1 MAQERTIRTVLELN
15 VSKFQANATRAGA
28 AAKGLARELDAA
40 SRASQNLDKNAS
52 KGSKAAQAARDLEQ
66 SYSRVGTTMLGAGT
80 AMAAGLGVAVKAA
93 MDWESAWAG
102 VKKTVDGTPQEMA
115 QLEGELRGLA
125 KTLPATHAEIAGV
138 AEAAGQL
145 GVARGDVAE
154 FTKTMIDLGESTN
167 LTAEEAAT
175 NLARFSNIM
184 GTNIDQVDNLGS
196 TLVGLGNNFA
206 TTESEILAMGM
217 RLAGVGNQMGM
228 TEGDVLGLAA
238 AMSSVGTEAEAGGTA
253 MSMVLKK
260 MDAAVREG
268 GDSLMGFAEVAGVS
282 AEKFA
287 STWRESPA
295 KALEMFVGGLNRVQ
309 QSGGSVAQTLTELG
323 IKGIREQ
330 DVMLKLAGAHD
341 ELAKALAMGNE
352 EFVKNTALLAEANQ
366 RYETAESR
374 MRIAF
379 NRIVDA
385 GISLGASLLPV
396 FAQVAE
402 GAASLADAFNSL
414 PGPVKSIVGTL
425 GAVGSVALLAGGGL
439 MKLVP
444 AVRDSVEAFK
454 TFSTSAPKATKAFK
468 AFAGVLGAAGIVHT
482 LTSIGG
488 SMQDFSLTA
497 EEMAVN
503 TMKLADSTNVF
514 NDVFA
519 GMDMGIKS
527 TKDFTAALEN
537 MANPGILDRM
547 SNLSADL
554 GGLVGLDVPGWDDGA
569 QRMRE
574 FGRSL
579 SELASTDFSAA
590 QASFRSLWEASDKS
604 EETWSNLLKLM
615 PDFRGKLVAIAE
627 ANHLNTNESELLRI
641 ALGQQAVQVDATGKA
656 FAAAEPEMSAA
667 EQATQAL
674 TEANEEL
681 MKTLSDIGNAFLGV
695 RGAAREYEDQMKA
708 AAEAAKENG
717 KHWEDGTKAARENAE
732 ALDSLASSSLEYLDA
747 LEKNGELTSSHMQK
761 ARTDIINAAEAFGAT
776 KEQAAQYADQL
787 GLTPEM
793 IQTKVDLEVQQAQQG
808 IDNYVAKFGEVPPSV
823 LTQAEVDKRAAVDS
837 LDVWNTQLNA
847 VDGKTAT
854 SVIDADSSG
863 AEEAAAKAAET
874 INMLPE
880 YRSVLLDAD
889 PSQLD
894 TKVKGSEL
902 QLAYLASITPTP
914 KLDMEPAQFNRA
926 VKAAEARIKE
936 IDRMKPTPQLK
947 AEKSAL
953 ERVVKSAK
961 GDLNSV
967 KDKNV
972 KVTAKTQGKGD
983 VDALRNS
990 VGGLHSKD
998 ISVRVRTFG
1007 MNALAAAKRAAGLA
1021 HGGWVS
1027 PGLSS
1032 GGWVPGGYP
1041 GPGVDNV
1048 LWPFAPGAARG
1059 RYLAQPLAGDE
1070 YVVNGAQ
1077 ARKFGPVLEFIN
1089 NGASMREFANAVSAR
1104 GNVTVENKFYGL
1116 NREAANIAAEQ
1127 TLGRVLSSVRGLV

>member
-40 SRASQNLDKNAS
+40 SRASQNLDKNAAN
-52 KGSKAAQAARDLEQ
+52 GSKAAKTARDLEQ

-145 GVARGDVAE
+145 GIAREDVAS

-175 NLARFSNIM
+175 SLARFSNIM
-184 GTNIDQVDNLGS
+184 GTNVDLVDNLGS

-217 RLAGVGNQMGM
+217 RLAGTGRQMNM

-238 AMSSVGTEAEAGGTA
+238 AMSSVGIEAEAGGTA
-253 MSMVLKK
+253 MSMVMKK

-268 GDSLMGFAEVAGVS
+268 GDGLAGFAEVAGVS

-287 STWRESPA
+287 TAWRESPS

-309 QSGGSVAQTLTELG
+309 ASGGSVAETLTELG

-330 DVMLKLAGAHD
+330 DTMLRLAGAHE
-341 ELAKALAMGNE
+341 ELARALAAGNE

-454 TFSTSAPKATKAFK
+454 TFATSAPKATKAFK
-468 AFAGVLGAAGIVHT
+468 AFSGVLGAVGIIGA
-482 LTSIGG
+482 LSSIGS
-488 SMQDFSLTA
+488 SMKDFSLTA
-497 EEMAVN
+497 DEMAIN
-503 TMKLADSTNVF
+503 TMKLADSANVYDTIF
-514 NDVFA
+514 Q
-519 GMDMGIKS
+519 GMNHNIKS
-527 TKDFTAALEN
+527 ADDFAFALEQ
-537 MANPGILDRM
+537 MANPNLLTGISDLEAGLRQLIGFDVVKF
-547 SNLSADL
+547 SQGAD
-554 GGLVGLDVPGWDDGA
+554 
-569 QRMRE
+569 RMRE

-579 SELASTDFSAA
+579 GELASTDLSAA
-590 QASFRSLWEASDKS
+590 QASFRKFWESTDQTEK
-604 EETWSNLLKLM
+604 TWSNLLKVM

-627 ANHLNTNESELLRI
+627 ANGLNATEAELLRI
-641 ALGQQAVQVDATGKA
+641 ALGKQAVQVDATGKA

-681 MKTLSDIGNAFLGV
+681 MESLSNIGNAFLGV

-717 KHWEDGTKAARENAE
+717 KHWEDGTKAARDNAE
-732 ALDSLASSSLEYLDA
+732 ALDSLASSSLSYLEA
-747 LEKNGELTSSHMQK
+747 LEKNNQLTSTSMQK
-761 ARTDIINAAEAFGAT
+761 ARDDIMHAAEAFGAT
-776 KEQAAQYADQL
+776 KDQAAAYADQL
-787 GLTPEM
+787 GLTPET

-808 IDNYVAKFGEVPPSV
+808 IDNYVEKFGEVPPSV
-823 LTQAEVDKRAAVDS
+823 LTQAELEKRAAIDS
-837 LDVWNTQLNA
+837 LDVWTGEVAKADGETIRTDVVLNSNQA
-847 VDGKTAT
+847 LAT
-854 SVIDADSSG
+854 
-863 AEEAAAKAAET
+863 AEEVQAEL
-874 INMLPE
+874 NKFPE
-880 YRSVLLDAD
+880 LVNVVVNAD
-889 PSQLD
+889 TSGLQ
-894 TKVKGSEL
+894 TKVKAADL
-902 QLAYLASITPTP
+902 QLAYIGAQSPEP
-914 KLDMEPAQFNRA
+914 KLGLNDKQLKVAGA
-926 VKAAEARIKE
+926 AAEARLKE
-936 IDRMKPTPQLK
+936 LDGMKPTPALR
-947 AEKSAL
+947 AEKRGL
-953 ERVVKSAK
+953 ERVVKAAK

-972 KVTAKTQGKGD
+972 KVTAKTSGKGD

-990 VGGLHSKD
+990 VAGLHSKD
-998 ISVRVRTFG
+998 IAVRVSTFG
-1007 MNALAAAKRAAGLA
+1007 MHALGALKRAAGLA
-1021 HGGWVS
+1021 QGGWVA
-1027 PGLSS
+1027 PGKSS
-1032 GGWVPGGYP
+1032 GGWVPGAYP

-1089 NGASMREFANAVSAR
+1089 DGASMREFANAVSAR
-1104 GNVTVENKFYGL
+1104 GNVTVKNTFHGL
-1116 NREAANIAAEQ
+1116 NREAAEIAAEQ

>member
-15 VSKFQANATRAGA
+15 VSKFQANAARAGA
-28 AAKGLARELDAA
+28 AAKGLASELDAA
-40 SRASQNLDKNAS
+40 SRASQNLDKNAA
-52 KGSKAAQAARDLEQ
+52 GYGKAAAAARDLEQ

-102 VKKTVDGTPQEMA
+102 VKKTVDGTPQQMA
-115 QLEGELRGLA
+115 ELEGELRGLA
-125 KTLPATHAEIAGV
+125 KTLPATHTEIAGV

-145 GVARGDVAE
+145 GVSRENVAS

-175 NLARFSNIM
+175 SLARFSNIM
-184 GTNIDQVDNLGS
+184 GTSVNNVDNLGS

-217 RLAGVGNQMGM
+217 RLAGTGRQMNM

-238 AMSSVGTEAEAGGTA
+238 AMSSVGIEAEAGGTA
-253 MSMVLKK
+253 MSTVLKK

-268 GDSLMGFAEVAGVS
+268 GDGLAGFAEVAGVS

-287 STWRESPA
+287 TAWRESPS
-295 KALEMFVGGLNRVQ
+295 KALEMFVGGLNQVQ
-309 QSGGSVAQTLTELG
+309 AAGGSVASTLKELG

-330 DVMLKLAGAHD
+330 DTMLRLAGAHD
-341 ELAKALAMGNE
+341 ELAKALAAGNE
-352 EFVKNTALLAEANQ
+352 EFLKNTALLTEANQ

-425 GAVGSVALLAGGGL
+425 GTVGSVALLAGGGL

-454 TFSTSAPKATKAFK
+454 TFAGSTPKATKAFK
-468 AFAGVLGAAGIVHT
+468 AFTGVLGAAGIIGT
-482 LTSIGG
+482 LSSIGS
-488 SMQDFSLTA
+488 SMKDFSLTA
-497 EEMAVN
+497 DEMAIN
-503 TMKLADSTNVF
+503 TLKLADSANAYDTIFQGMNHGIE
-514 NDVFA
+514 NAEHFA
-519 GMDMGIKS
+519 
-527 TKDFTAALEN
+527 FALDQ
-537 MANPGILDRM
+537 MANPNILTNISDLEAGLRQLIGFDLVKF
-547 SNLSADL
+547 SQGAD
-554 GGLVGLDVPGWDDGA
+554 
-569 QRMRE
+569 RMRE

-579 SELASTDFSAA
+579 GELVSTDFSAA
-590 QASFRSLWEASDKS
+590 QASFKNLWKS
-604 EETWSNLLKLM
+604 TDQSEKTWSNLLKVM
-615 PDFRGKLVAIAE
+615 PDFRGQLVALAE
-627 ANHLNTNESELLRI
+627 ANHITASESELL
-641 ALGQQAVQVDATGKA
+641 AMVLGEIPVKVDATGKA
-656 FAAAEPEMSAA
+656 FAKAEPEMSAA

-681 MKTLSDIGNAFLGV
+681 MESLSDIGNAFLGV

-717 KHWEDGTKAARENAE
+717 KHWEDGTKGARDNAE
-732 ALDSLASSSLEYLDA
+732 ALDSLASSSLSYLEA
-747 LEKNGELTSSHMQK
+747 LEKNNQLTSASMQK
-761 ARTDIINAAEAFGAT
+761 ARDDIMHAAEAFGAT
-776 KEQAAQYADQL
+776 KDEAAAYADQL
-787 GLTPEM
+787 GLTPET

-808 IDNYVAKFGEVPPSV
+808 IDNYVEKFGEVPPSV
-823 LTQAEVDKRAAVDS
+823 LTQAELEKRAAIDS
-837 LDVWNTQLNA
+837 LNVWDTQLTEM
-847 VDGKTAT
+847 DGKTAT
-854 SVIDADSSG
+854 SIIDADPSG

-894 TKVKGSEL
+894 TKVDGAEL

-914 KLDMEPAQFNRA
+914 KLDMNPGEFNRA
-926 VKAAEARIKE
+926 AKAAESRIKE
-936 IDRMKPTPQLK
+936 IDGMKPTPKLK

-953 ERVVKSAK
+953 ERVVKAAK
-961 GDLNSV
+961 GDLKSV

-972 KVTAKTQGKGD
+972 KVTAKTHGKGD

-990 VGGLHSKD
+990 VAGLHSKD
-998 ISVRVRTFG
+998 ISVRIATFG
-1007 MNALAAAKRAAGLA
+1007 MNALAAAKRAVGLA
-1021 HGGWVS
+1021 HGGWVA
-1027 PGLSS
+1027 PGRSS

-1089 NGASMREFANAVSAR
+1089 DGASMREFANAVSAR
-1104 GNVTVENKFYGL
+1104 GNVTVNNTFHGL
-1116 NREAANIAAEQ
+1116 NREAADIAAEQ

>member
-40 SRASQNLDKNAS
+40 SRASQNLDKNAA

-145 GVARGDVAE
+145 GVSREHITE

-175 NLARFSNIM
+175 SLARFSNIM
-184 GTNIDQVDNLGS
+184 GTNVDMVDNLGS

-217 RLAGVGNQMGM
+217 RLAGTGRQMNM

-238 AMSSVGTEAEAGGTA
+238 AMSSVGIEAEAGGTA
-253 MSMVLKK
+253 MSMVMKK

-268 GDSLMGFAEVAGVS
+268 GDGLAGFAEVAGVS

-287 STWRESPA
+287 TAWRESPS

-309 QSGGSVAQTLTELG
+309 ESGGSVAQTLTELG

-330 DVMLKLAGAHD
+330 DTMLRLAGAHE
-341 ELAKALAMGNE
+341 ELARALAAGNE

-402 GAASLADAFNSL
+402 GAASLADAFGSL
-414 PGPVKSIVGTL
+414 PPFVQSLVGSL
-425 GAVGSVALLAGGGL
+425 GMVGSVALIAGGGL
-439 MKLVP
+439 LKLVP
-444 AVRDSVEAFK
+444 AVRDSVEAFR
-454 TFSTSAPKATKAFK
+454 TFSTSMPKAGKAFK

-497 EEMAVN
+497 EEMAIN
-503 TMKLADSTNVF
+503 TLKVADSAKAWDRIF
-514 NDVFA
+514 D

-554 GGLVGLDVPGWDDGA
+554 GGVIGFDVPGWDDGA

-579 SELASTDFSAA
+579 AELASTDFSAA
-590 QASFRSLWEASDKS
+590 QASFRNLWEATDQS
-604 EETWSNLLKLM
+604 EQTWSNLLKLM

-627 ANHLNTNESELLRI
+627 ANGLNATEAELLRI
-641 ALGQQAVQVDATGKA
+641 ALGEQAVQVDATGKA
-656 FAAAEPEMSAA
+656 FAKVEPEMSAA
-667 EQATQAL
+667 QQATQAL

-717 KHWEDGTKAARENAE
+717 KHWEDGTQAARDNAE
-732 ALDSLASSSLEYLDA
+732 ALDSLASSSLQYLDA

-787 GLTPEM
+787 GLTPER

-837 LDVWNTQLNA
+837 LDAWSGQVAEADGRKIQTDVALNSGEA
-847 VDGKTAT
+847 LASAEQVQAELNKFPDLVSVVVNADT
-854 SVIDADSSG
+854 SG
-863 AEEAAAKAAET
+863 
-874 INMLPE
+874 L
-880 YRSVLLDAD
+880 
-889 PSQLD
+889 Q
-894 TKVKGSEL
+894 TKVKAADL
-902 QLAYLASITPTP
+902 QLAYIGAQSPEP
-914 KLDMEPAQFNRA
+914 KLGLNDKQLKAA
-926 VKAAEARIKE
+926 GAAAEARLKE
-936 IDRMKPTPQLK
+936 LDGMEPTPQLK

-953 ERVVKSAK
+953 ERVVKAAK

-972 KVTAKTQGKGD
+972 KVTAKTSGKGD

-990 VGGLHSKD
+990 VAGLHSKD
-998 ISVRVRTFG
+998 IAVRVSTFG
-1007 MNALAAAKRAAGLA
+1007 MNALGALKRAAGLA

-1104 GNVTVENKFYGL
+1104 GNVTVKNTFHGL
-1116 NREAANIAAEQ
+1116 NREAAEIAAEQ

>member
-15 VSKFQANATRAGA
+15 VSKFQANAARAGA
-28 AAKGLARELDAA
+28 AAKGLASELDAA
-40 SRASQNLDKNAS
+40 SRASQNLDKNAA
-52 KGSKAAQAARDLEQ
+52 GYGKAAAAARNLEQ

-102 VKKTVDGTPQEMA
+102 VKKTVDGTPQQMA
-115 QLEGELRGLA
+115 ELEGELRGLA
-125 KTLPATHAEIAGV
+125 KTLPATHTEIAGV

-145 GVARGDVAE
+145 GVSRENVAS

-175 NLARFSNIM
+175 SLARFSNIM
-184 GTNIDQVDNLGS
+184 GTSVNNVDNLGS

-217 RLAGVGNQMGM
+217 RLAGTGRQMNM

-238 AMSSVGTEAEAGGTA
+238 AMSSVGIEAEAGGTA
-253 MSMVLKK
+253 MSTVLKK

-268 GDSLMGFAEVAGVS
+268 GDGLAGFAEVAGVS

-287 STWRESPA
+287 AAWRESPS
-295 KALEMFVGGLNRVQ
+295 KALEMFVGGLNQVQ
-309 QSGGSVAQTLTELG
+309 AAGGSVASTLKELG

-330 DVMLKLAGAHD
+330 DTMLRLAGAHD
-341 ELAKALAMGNE
+341 ELAKALAAGNE
-352 EFVKNTALLAEANQ
+352 EFLKNTALLTEANQ

-385 GISLGASLLPV
+385 GISLGSSLLPV

-425 GAVGSVALLAGGGL
+425 GTVGSVALLAGGGL

-468 AFAGVLGAAGIVHT
+468 AFAGVLGAVGIVHT
-482 LTSIGG
+482 LSSIGS
-488 SMQDFSLTA
+488 SMKDFSLTA
-497 EEMAVN
+497 DEMAIN
-503 TMKLADSTNVF
+503 TLKLADSANVYDTLF
-514 NDVFA
+514 Q
-519 GMDMGIKS
+519 GMNHGIK
-527 TKDFTAALEN
+527 DAEHFAFALEN
-537 MANPGILDRM
+537 MANP
-547 SNLSADL
+547 NLLTGLSDL
-554 GGLVGLDVPGWDDGA
+554 EGGLERLIGVDTVKFSEGA
-569 QRMRE
+569 DRMRE
-574 FGRSL
+574 VGRSL
-579 SELASTDFSAA
+579 AELASTDFSAA
-590 QASFRSLWEASDKS
+590 QASFRGIWEAGDKT
-604 EETWSNLLKLM
+604 EATWSNLLKVM

-627 ANHLNTNESELLRI
+627 ANKITASESNLLGI
-641 ALGQQAVQVDATGKA
+641 ALGEIPVKVDATGKA

-667 EQATQAL
+667 QQATQAL
-674 TEANEEL
+674 TEANDEL
-681 MKTLSDIGNAFLGV
+681 MESLSDIGNAFLGV

-717 KHWEDGTKAARENAE
+717 KHWEDGTKGARDNAE
-732 ALDSLASSSLEYLDA
+732 ALDSLASSSLSYLEA
-747 LEKNGELTSSHMQK
+747 LEKNNQLTSASMQK
-761 ARTDIINAAEAFGAT
+761 ARDDIMHAAEAFGAT
-776 KEQAAQYADQL
+776 KDQAAAYADQL
-787 GLTPEM
+787 GLTPET

-823 LTQAEVDKRAAVDS
+823 LTQAELEKRAAIDS
-837 LDVWNTQLNA
+837 LDVWTGEVAKANGETIQTDVVLNSNQA
-847 VDGKTAT
+847 LAT
-854 SVIDADSSG
+854 
-863 AEEAAAKAAET
+863 AEEVQAEL
-874 INMLPE
+874 NKFPE
-880 YRSVLLDAD
+880 LVNVVVNAD
-889 PSQLD
+889 TSGLQ
-894 TKVKGSEL
+894 TKVKAADL
-902 QLAYLASITPTP
+902 QLAYIGAQSPEP
-914 KLDMEPAQFNRA
+914 KLGLNDKQLKAA
-926 VKAAEARIKE
+926 GAAAEARLKE
-936 IDRMKPTPQLK
+936 LDGMKPTPALR
-947 AEKSAL
+947 AEKRGL
-953 ERVVKSAK
+953 ERVVKAAK
-961 GDLNSV
+961 GDLKSV

-990 VGGLHSKD
+990 VAGLHSKD
-998 ISVRVRTFG
+998 ISVRITTFG

-1021 HGGWVS
+1021 HGGWVA
-1027 PGLSS
+1027 PGRSS

-1104 GNVTVENKFYGL
+1104 GNVTVKNTFHGL
-1116 NREAANIAAEQ
+1116 NRESAEIAAEQ

>member
-15 VSKFQANATRAGA
+15 VSKFQANAARAGA

-40 SRASQNLDKNAS
+40 SRASQNLDKNAAN
-52 KGSKAAQAARDLEQ
+52 GSKAAKTARDLEQ

-80 AMAAGLGVAVKAA
+80 AMAAGLGIAVKAA

-102 VKKTVDGTPQEMA
+102 VKKTVDGTPQQMA
-115 QLEGELRGLA
+115 ELEGELRGLA
-125 KTLPATHAEIAGV
+125 KTLPATHTEIAGV

-145 GVARGDVAE
+145 GVSRENVAS

-184 GTNIDQVDNLGS
+184 GTSVNNVDNLGS

-217 RLAGVGNQMGM
+217 RLAGTGRQMNM

-238 AMSSVGTEAEAGGTA
+238 AMSSVGIEAEAGGTA
-253 MSMVLKK
+253 MSTVLKK
-260 MDAAVREG
+260 MDAAVRAG
-268 GDSLMGFAEVAGVS
+268 GSELASFAEVAGVS

-287 STWRESPA
+287 TAWRESPS
-295 KALEMFVGGLNRVQ
+295 KALEMFVGGLNQVQ
-309 QSGGSVAQTLTELG
+309 AAGGSVASTLTDLG

-330 DVMLKLAGAHD
+330 DTMLRLAGAHD
-341 ELAKALAMGNE
+341 ELARALAAGNE
-352 EFVKNTALLAEANQ
+352 EFLKNTALLTEANK

-425 GAVGSVALLAGGGL
+425 GTVGSVALLAGGGL

-497 EEMAVN
+497 EEMAIN
-503 TMKLADSTNVF
+503 TMKLADSANVY
-514 NDVFA
+514 DDIFA

-554 GGLVGLDVPGWDDGA
+554 AGLVGLDVPGWDDGA

-574 FGRSL
+574 LGRSL
-579 SELASTDFSAA
+579 GELAATDFSAA
-590 QASFRSLWEASDKS
+590 QASLKSMWEATG
-604 EETWSNLLKLM
+604 ENEQAWSNMLKLM
-615 PDFRGKLVAIAE
+615 PDLRGQLVAIAE
-627 ANHLNTNESELLRI
+627 ANGITASESELL
-641 ALGQQAVQVDATGKA
+641 AMVLGEIPVKVDATGQA

-667 EQATQAL
+667 EQATQAMADASKELIESL
-674 TEANEEL
+674 TG
-681 MKTLSDIGNAFLGV
+681 MGNAFLGV

-717 KHWEDGTKAARENAE
+717 KHWEDGTQAARDNAE
-732 ALDSLASSSLEYLDA
+732 ALDSLASSSLNYLEA
-747 LEKNGELTSSHMQK
+747 LEENNQLTSASMQK
-761 ARTDIINAAEAFGAT
+761 ARDDIMHAAEAFGAT
-776 KEQAAQYADQL
+776 KDQAAAYADQL
-787 GLTPEM
+787 GLTPET

-808 IDNYVAKFGEVPPSV
+808 IDNYVEKFGEVPPSV
-823 LTQAEVDKRAAVDS
+823 LTQAELEKRAAIDS
-837 LDVWNTQLNA
+837 LNVWDTQLTQM
-847 VDGKTAT
+847 DGKTAT
-854 SVIDADSSG
+854 SIIDADPSG
-863 AEEAAAKAAET
+863 AEEAAAQAAET
-874 INMLPE
+874 LNMLPE

-902 QLAYLASITPTP
+902 QLAYLAAINPRP
-914 KLDMEPAQFNRA
+914 KLDMEPGQFNRA
-926 VKAAEARIKE
+926 AKAAEARIKE
-936 IDRMKPTPQLK
+936 IDKMKPTPQLK
-947 AEKSAL
+947 AEKAHL
-953 ERVVKSAK
+953 ERVVKAAK

-990 VGGLHSKD
+990 VAGLHSKD
-998 ISVRVRTFG
+998 ISVRIHTLG

-1021 HGGWVS
+1021 HGGWVA
-1027 PGLSS
+1027 PGRSS

-1089 NGASMREFANAVSAR
+1089 NGASMREFANAVAAR
-1104 GNVTVENKFYGL
+1104 GNVTVKNTFHGL
-1116 NREAANIAAEQ
+1116 NRESAEIAAEQ

>member
-40 SRASQNLDKNAS
+40 SRASQNLDKNAAN
-52 KGSKAAQAARDLEQ
+52 GSKAAKTARDLEQ

-93 MDWESAWAG
+93 MDWETAWAG
-102 VKKTVDGTPQEMA
+102 VKKTVDGTPQQMA
-115 QLEGELRGLA
+115 ALEGELRGLA
-125 KTLPATHAEIAGV
+125 KTLPATHTEIAGV

-145 GVARGDVAE
+145 GVAREDVAS

-175 NLARFSNIM
+175 NLAQFSNIM
-184 GTNIDQVDNLGS
+184 GTNVDLVDNLGS

-206 TTESEILAMGM
+206 TTESDILAMGM
-217 RLAGVGNQMGM
+217 RLAGVGNQMNM

-260 MDAAVREG
+260 MDAAVRAG
-268 GDSLMGFAEVAGVS
+268 GSELASFAEVAGVS

-287 STWRESPA
+287 TAWRESPA
-295 KALEMFVGGLNRVQ
+295 KALEMFVGGLNQVQ
-309 QSGGSVAQTLTELG
+309 AAGGSVAATLTDLG

-330 DVMLKLAGAHD
+330 DAMLKLAGAHD
-341 ELAKALAMGNE
+341 ELARALALGNE
-352 EFVKNTALLAEANQ
+352 EFVKNTALLTEANQ

-402 GAASLADAFNSL
+402 GAASLADAFNTL

-425 GAVGSVALLAGGGL
+425 GTVGSVALLAGGGL

-468 AFAGVLGAAGIVHT
+468 AFAGVLGTAGIVHT

-497 EEMAVN
+497 EEMAIN
-503 TMKLADSTNVF
+503 TMKLADSANVY
-514 NDVFA
+514 DEIFA

-554 GGLVGLDVPGWDDGA
+554 GGLVGFDVPGWDDGA

-579 SELASTDFSAA
+579 AELAATDFSAA
-590 QASFRSLWEASDKS
+590 QASMRQLWEATG
-604 EETWSNLLKLM
+604 ENEQAWSNLLKLM
-615 PDFRGKLVAIAE
+615 PDVRGKLVAIAE
-627 ANHLNTNESELLRI
+627 ANHITATESNLLAMVLGELP
-641 ALGQQAVQVDATGKA
+641 VQVDATGKA

-681 MKTLSDIGNAFLGV
+681 MESLSNIGNAFLGV

-708 AAEAAKENG
+708 AAKAAKENG
-717 KHWEDGTKAARENAE
+717 KHWEDGTKGARDNAE
-732 ALDSLASSSLEYLDA
+732 ALDSLASSSLSYLEA
-747 LEKNGELTSSHMQK
+747 LEKNNQLTSASMQK
-761 ARTDIINAAEAFGAT
+761 ARDDIMHAAEAFGAT
-776 KEQAAQYADQL
+776 KEQAAAYADQL
-787 GLTPEM
+787 GLTPET

-808 IDNYVAKFGEVPPSV
+808 IDNYVEKFGEVPPSV
-823 LTQAEVDKRAAVDS
+823 LTQAELEKRAAIDS
-837 LDVWNTQLNA
+837 LNVWDTQLTEM
-847 VDGKTAT
+847 DGKTAT
-854 SVIDADSSG
+854 SIIDADPSG

-874 INMLPE
+874 LNMLPE

-902 QLAYLASITPTP
+902 QLAYLAAINPRP
-914 KLDMEPAQFNRA
+914 KLDMEPGQFNRA
-926 VKAAEARIKE
+926 AKAAEARIKE

-947 AEKSAL
+947 AEKAHL
-953 ERVVKSAK
+953 ERVVKAAK
-961 GDLNSV
+961 GDLKSV

-990 VGGLHSKD
+990 VAGLHSKD
-998 ISVRVRTFG
+998 ISVRITTFG

-1021 HGGWVS
+1021 HGGWVA
-1027 PGLSS
+1027 PGRSS

-1089 NGASMREFANAVSAR
+1089 DGASMREFMNAVGGR
-1104 GNVTVENKFYGL
+1104 GNVTVKNTFHGL
-1116 NREAANIAAEQ
+1116 NREAAEIAAEQ
-1127 TLGRVLSSVRGLV
+1127 TAGRILRSVRGLV

>member
-175 NLARFSNIM
+175 SLARFSNIM
-184 GTNIDQVDNLGS
+184 GTNVDLVDNLGS

-217 RLAGVGNQMGM
+217 RLAGTGRQMNM

-238 AMSSVGTEAEAGGTA
+238 AMSSVGIEAEAGGTA
-253 MSMVLKK
+253 MSMVMKK

-268 GDSLMGFAEVAGVS
+268 GDGLAGFAEVAGVS

-287 STWRESPA
+287 TAWRESPS

-309 QSGGSVAQTLTELG
+309 ESGGSVASTLTELG

-330 DVMLKLAGAHD
+330 DTMLRLAGAHE
-341 ELAKALAMGNE
+341 ELARALAAGNE
-352 EFVKNTALLAEANQ
+352 EFVKNTALLTEANQ

-425 GAVGSVALLAGGGL
+425 GTVGSVALIAGGGL

-454 TFSTSAPKATKAFK
+454 TFATSTPKATKAFK
-468 AFAGVLGAAGIVHT
+468 AFTGVLGAVGIIGT
-482 LTSIGG
+482 LSSIG
-488 SMQDFSLTA
+488 SSLKDFSLTA
-497 EEMAVN
+497 DEMAIS
-503 TMKLADSTNVF
+503 TMKLADSANVYDTIF
-514 NDVFA
+514 QGMNHGVKDVEGF
-519 GMDMGIKS
+519 S
-527 TKDFTAALEN
+527 SALEM
-537 MANPGILDRM
+537 MANP
-547 SNLSADL
+547 NLLTGLSDL
-554 GGLVGLDVPGWDDGA
+554 QGNLEKLIGFDSVTLGDGA
-569 QRMRE
+569 ERIRE
-574 FGRSL
+574 FGRSF
-579 SELASTDFSAA
+579 SELASTDLSAA
-590 QASFRSLWEASDKS
+590 QASFKSLWESTDQS
-604 EETWSNLLKLM
+604 EQTWSNLLKLM

-627 ANHLNTNESELLRI
+627 ANGLNATESELLRV
-641 ALGQQAVQVDATGKA
+641 ALGKQAVQVDATGKA

-674 TEANEEL
+674 TEANDEL
-681 MKTLSDIGNAFLGV
+681 MESLSDIGNAFLGV

-717 KHWEDGTKAARENAE
+717 KHWEDGTKGARDNAE
-732 ALDSLASSSLEYLDA
+732 ALDSLASSSLNYLEA
-747 LEKNGELTSSHMQK
+747 LEKNNQLTSASMQK
-761 ARTDIINAAEAFGAT
+761 ARDDIMHAAEAFGAT
-776 KEQAAQYADQL
+776 KEQAAAYADQL
-787 GLTPEM
+787 GLTPEI

-837 LDVWNTQLNA
+837 LDVWNTQLDS

-854 SVIDADSSG
+854 SIIDADSSG

-902 QLAYLASITPTP
+902 QLAYLAAINPRP
-914 KLDMEPAQFNRA
+914 KLDMEPGQFNRA
-926 VKAAEARIKE
+926 AKAAEARIKE
-936 IDRMKPTPQLK
+936 IDGMKPTPQLK
-947 AEKSAL
+947 AEKAGL
-953 ERVVKSAK
+953 ERVVKAAK

-990 VGGLHSKD
+990 VAGLHSKD
-998 ISVRVRTFG
+998 ISVRIHTFG

-1021 HGGWVS
+1021 HGGWVA
-1027 PGLSS
+1027 PGRSS

-1077 ARKFGPVLEFIN
+1077 ARKFGPVLEYIN

-1116 NREAANIAAEQ
+1116 NREAADIAAEQ

>member
-40 SRASQNLDKNAS
+40 SRASQNLDKNAAN
-52 KGSKAAQAARDLEQ
+52 GSKAAKTARDLEQ

-102 VKKTVDGTPQEMA
+102 VKKTVDGTPQQMA
-115 QLEGELRGLA
+115 ELEGELRGLA
-125 KTLPATHAEIAGV
+125 KTLPATHTEIAGV

-145 GVARGDVAE
+145 GVSRENVAS

-175 NLARFSNIM
+175 SLARFSNIM
-184 GTNIDQVDNLGS
+184 GTSVNNVDNLGS

-217 RLAGVGNQMGM
+217 RLAGTGRQMNM

-238 AMSSVGTEAEAGGTA
+238 AMSSVGIEAEAGGTA
-253 MSMVLKK
+253 MSTVLKK

-268 GDSLMGFAEVAGVS
+268 GDGLAGFAEVAGVS

-287 STWRESPA
+287 TAWRESPA
-295 KALEMFVGGLNRVQ
+295 KALEMFVGGLNQVQ
-309 QSGGSVAQTLTELG
+309 AAGGSVASTLKELG

-330 DVMLKLAGAHD
+330 DTMLRLAGAHD
-341 ELAKALAMGNE
+341 ELAKALAAGNE
-352 EFVKNTALLAEANQ
+352 EFLKNTALLTEANQ

-385 GISLGASLLPV
+385 GISLGSSLLPV

-425 GAVGSVALLAGGGL
+425 GTVGSVALLAGGGL

-468 AFAGVLGAAGIVHT
+468 AFAGVLGAVGIVHT
-482 LTSIGG
+482 LSSIGS
-488 SMQDFSLTA
+488 SMKDFSLTA
-497 EEMAVN
+497 DEMAIN
-503 TMKLADSTNVF
+503 TLKLADSANVYDTLF
-514 NDVFA
+514 Q
-519 GMDMGIKS
+519 GMNHGIK
-527 TKDFTAALEN
+527 DAEHFAFALEN
-537 MANPGILDRM
+537 MANP
-547 SNLSADL
+547 NLLTGLSDL
-554 GGLVGLDVPGWDDGA
+554 EGGLERLIGVDTVKFSEGA
-569 QRMRE
+569 DRMRE
-574 FGRSL
+574 VGRSL
-579 SELASTDFSAA
+579 AELASTDFSAA
-590 QASFRSLWEASDKS
+590 QASFRGIWEAGDKT
-604 EETWSNLLKLM
+604 EATWSNLLKVM

-627 ANHLNTNESELLRI
+627 ANKITASESNLLGI
-641 ALGQQAVQVDATGKA
+641 ALGEIPVQLDATGKA
-656 FAAAEPEMSAA
+656 FAAAEPEMNAA

-674 TEANEEL
+674 TEANDEL
-681 MKTLSDIGNAFLGV
+681 MESLSDIGNAFLGV

-717 KHWEDGTKAARENAE
+717 KHWEDGTKGARDNAE
-732 ALDSLASSSLEYLDA
+732 ALDSLASSSLSYLEA
-747 LEKNGELTSSHMQK
+747 LEKNNQLTSASMQK
-761 ARTDIINAAEAFGAT
+761 ARDDIMHAAEAFGAT
-776 KEQAAQYADQL
+776 KDQAAAYADQL
-787 GLTPEM
+787 GLTPET

-808 IDNYVAKFGEVPPSV
+808 IDNYVEKFGEVPPSV
-823 LTQAEVDKRAAVDS
+823 LTQAELEKRAAIDS
-837 LDVWNTQLNA
+837 LDVWTGEVAKADGETIQTDVVLNSNQA
-847 VDGKTAT
+847 LAT
-854 SVIDADSSG
+854 
-863 AEEAAAKAAET
+863 AEEVQAEL
-874 INMLPE
+874 NKFPE
-880 YRSVLLDAD
+880 LVNVVVNAD
-889 PSQLD
+889 TSGLQ
-894 TKVKGSEL
+894 TKVKAADL
-902 QLAYLASITPTP
+902 QLAYIGAQSPEP
-914 KLDMEPAQFNRA
+914 KLGLNDKQLKAA
-926 VKAAEARIKE
+926 GAAAEARLKE
-936 IDRMKPTPQLK
+936 LDGMKPTPALR
-947 AEKSAL
+947 AEKRGL
-953 ERVVKSAK
+953 ERVVKAAK

-972 KVTAKTQGKGD
+972 KVTAKTSGKGD

-990 VGGLHSKD
+990 VAGLHSKD
-998 ISVRVRTFG
+998 IAVRVSTFG
-1007 MNALAAAKRAAGLA
+1007 MHALGALKRAAGLA
-1021 HGGWVS
+1021 QGGWVA
-1027 PGLSS
+1027 PGKSS
-1032 GGWVPGGYP
+1032 GGWVPGAYP

-1089 NGASMREFANAVSAR
+1089 DGASMREFANAVAAR
-1104 GNVTVENKFYGL
+1104 GNVTVKNTFHGL
-1116 NREAANIAAEQ
+1116 NREAAEIAAEQ
-1127 TLGRVLSSVRGLV
+1127 TAGRILRSVRGLV

>member
-15 VSKFQANATRAGA
+15 VSKFQANAARAGA

-40 SRASQNLDKNAS
+40 SRASENLDRNAA

-66 SYSRVGTTMLGAGT
+66 SYSRVSTTMLGVGT

-115 QLEGELRGLA
+115 ALEGELRGLA

-145 GVARGDVAE
+145 GVAREDVAE

-175 NLARFSNIM
+175 SLARFSNIM
-184 GTNIDQVDNLGS
+184 GTNVDMVDNLGS

-217 RLAGVGNQMGM
+217 RLAGTGRQMNM

-238 AMSSVGTEAEAGGTA
+238 AMSSVGIEAEAGGTA
-253 MSMVLKK
+253 MSMVMKK

-268 GDSLMGFAEVAGVS
+268 GDGLAGFAEVAGVS

-287 STWRESPA
+287 TAWRESPS

-309 QSGGSVAQTLTELG
+309 ESGGSVASTLTELG

-330 DVMLKLAGAHD
+330 DTMLRLAGAHE
-341 ELAKALAMGNE
+341 ELARALAAGNE
-352 EFVKNTALLAEANQ
+352 EFVKNTALLTEANQ

-425 GAVGSVALLAGGGL
+425 GTVGSVALLAGGGL

-468 AFAGVLGAAGIVHT
+468 AFSGVLGAVGIIGT
-482 LTSIGG
+482 LSSIGS
-488 SMQDFSLTA
+488 SMKDFSLSA
-497 EEMAVN
+497 EEMAIN
-503 TMKLADSTNVF
+503 TMKLADSTNVY
-514 NDVFA
+514 DTMFA
-519 GMDMGIKS
+519 GMGHGIKNVE
-527 TKDFTAALEN
+527 DFTTVLQR
-537 MANPGILDRM
+537 MANPNILDGLGDIQIGIDRLFGDDTAK
-547 SNLSADL
+547 LSEGTD
-554 GGLVGLDVPGWDDGA
+554 
-569 QRMRE
+569 RMRE
-574 FGRSL
+574 VGRSL
-579 SELASTDFSAA
+579 AELASTDLSAA
-590 QASFRSLWEASDKS
+590 QASFRGMWEASDKS
-604 EETWSNLLKLM
+604 EQTWSNLLKLM

-627 ANHLNTNESELLRI
+627 ANGLNATEAELLRI
-641 ALGQQAVQVDATGKA
+641 ALGEQAVQVDATGKA
-656 FAAAEPEMSAA
+656 FAKVEPEMSAA
-667 EQATQAL
+667 QQATQAL

-717 KHWEDGTKAARENAE
+717 KHWEDGTKGARDNAE
-732 ALDSLASSSLEYLDA
+732 ALDSLASSSLSYLEA
-747 LEKNGELTSSHMQK
+747 LEKNNQLTSASMQK
-761 ARTDIINAAEAFGAT
+761 ARDDIMHAAEAFGAT
-776 KEQAAQYADQL
+776 KDQAAAYADQL
-787 GLTPEM
+787 GLTPET

-808 IDNYVAKFGEVPPSV
+808 IDNYVEKFGEVPPSV
-823 LTQAEVDKRAAVDS
+823 LTQAELEKRAAIDS
-837 LDVWNTQLNA
+837 LDVWTGEVAKADGETIQTDVVLNSNQA
-847 VDGKTAT
+847 LAT
-854 SVIDADSSG
+854 
-863 AEEAAAKAAET
+863 AEEVQAEL
-874 INMLPE
+874 NKFPE
-880 YRSVLLDAD
+880 LVNVVVNAD
-889 PSQLD
+889 TSGLQ
-894 TKVKGSEL
+894 TKVKAADL
-902 QLAYLASITPTP
+902 QLAYIGAQSPEP
-914 KLDMEPAQFNRA
+914 KLGLNDKQLKAA
-926 VKAAEARIKE
+926 GAAAEARLKE
-936 IDRMKPTPQLK
+936 LDGMKPTPALR
-947 AEKSAL
+947 AEKRGL
-953 ERVVKSAK
+953 ERVVKAAK
-961 GDLNSV
+961 GDLKSV

-990 VGGLHSKD
+990 VAGLHSKD
-998 ISVRVRTFG
+998 ISVRIRTFG

-1021 HGGWVS
+1021 HGGWVA
-1027 PGLSS
+1027 PGRSS

-1104 GNVTVENKFYGL
+1104 GNVTVKNTFHGL
-1116 NREAANIAAEQ
+1116 NRESAEIAAEQ

>member
-15 VSKFQANATRAGA
+15 VSKFQANAARAGA
-28 AAKGLARELDAA
+28 AAKGLASELDAA
-40 SRASQNLDKNAS
+40 SRASQNLDKNAA

-102 VKKTVDGTPQEMA
+102 VKKTVDGTPQQMA
-115 QLEGELRGLA
+115 ELEGELRGLA
-125 KTLPATHAEIAGV
+125 KTLPATHTEIAGV

-145 GVARGDVAE
+145 GVSRENVAS

-175 NLARFSNIM
+175 SLARFSNIM
-184 GTNIDQVDNLGS
+184 GTSVNNVDNLGS

-217 RLAGVGNQMGM
+217 RLAGTGRQMNM

-238 AMSSVGTEAEAGGTA
+238 AMSSVGIEAEAGGTA
-253 MSMVLKK
+253 MSTVLKK

-268 GDSLMGFAEVAGVS
+268 GDGLAGFAEVAGVS

-287 STWRESPA
+287 TAWRESPA
-295 KALEMFVGGLNRVQ
+295 KALEMFVGGLNQVQ
-309 QSGGSVAQTLTELG
+309 AAGGSVASTLKELG

-330 DVMLKLAGAHD
+330 DTMLRLAGAHD
-341 ELAKALAMGNE
+341 ELAKALAAGNE
-352 EFVKNTALLAEANQ
+352 EFLKNTALLTEANQ

-385 GISLGASLLPV
+385 GISLGSSLLPV

-425 GAVGSVALLAGGGL
+425 GTVGSVALLAGGGL

-468 AFAGVLGAAGIVHT
+468 AFAGVLGAVGIVHT
-482 LTSIGG
+482 LSSIGS
-488 SMQDFSLTA
+488 SMKDFSLTA
-497 EEMAVN
+497 DEMAIN
-503 TMKLADSTNVF
+503 TLKLADSANVYDTLF
-514 NDVFA
+514 Q
-519 GMDMGIKS
+519 GMNHGIK
-527 TKDFTAALEN
+527 DAEHFAFALEN
-537 MANPGILDRM
+537 MANP
-547 SNLSADL
+547 NLLTGLSDL
-554 GGLVGLDVPGWDDGA
+554 EGGLERLIGVDTVKFSEGA
-569 QRMRE
+569 DRMRE
-574 FGRSL
+574 VGRSL
-579 SELASTDFSAA
+579 AELASTDFSAA
-590 QASFRSLWEASDKS
+590 QASFRGIWEAGDKT
-604 EETWSNLLKLM
+604 EATWSNLLKVM

-627 ANHLNTNESELLRI
+627 ANNITASESELL
-641 ALGQQAVQVDATGKA
+641 AMVLGEIPVKVDATGKA

-667 EQATQAL
+667 QQATQAL
-674 TEANEEL
+674 TEANDEL
-681 MKTLSDIGNAFLGV
+681 MESLSDIGNAFLGV

-717 KHWEDGTKAARENAE
+717 KHWEDGTKGARDNAE
-732 ALDSLASSSLEYLDA
+732 ALDSLASSSLSYLEA
-747 LEKNGELTSSHMQK
+747 LEKNNQLTSASMQK
-761 ARTDIINAAEAFGAT
+761 ARDDIMHAAEAFGAT
-776 KEQAAQYADQL
+776 KDQAAAYADQL
-787 GLTPEM
+787 GLTPET

-808 IDNYVAKFGEVPPSV
+808 IDNYVEKFGEVPPSV
-823 LTQAEVDKRAAVDS
+823 LTQAELEKRAAIDS
-837 LDVWNTQLNA
+837 LDVWTGEVAKADGETIQTDVVLNSNQA
-847 VDGKTAT
+847 LAT
-854 SVIDADSSG
+854 
-863 AEEAAAKAAET
+863 AEEVQAEL
-874 INMLPE
+874 NKFPE
-880 YRSVLLDAD
+880 LVNVVVNAD
-889 PSQLD
+889 TSGLQ
-894 TKVKGSEL
+894 TKVKAADL
-902 QLAYLASITPTP
+902 QLAYIGAQSPEP
-914 KLDMEPAQFNRA
+914 KLGLNDKQLKAA
-926 VKAAEARIKE
+926 GAAAEARLKE
-936 IDRMKPTPQLK
+936 LDGMKPTPALR
-947 AEKSAL
+947 AEKRGL
-953 ERVVKSAK
+953 ERVVKAAK

-990 VGGLHSKD
+990 VAGLHSKD
-998 ISVRVRTFG
+998 ISVRITTFG

-1021 HGGWVS
+1021 HGGWVA
-1027 PGLSS
+1027 PGRSS

-1089 NGASMREFANAVSAR
+1089 NGASMREFANAVAAR
-1104 GNVTVENKFYGL
+1104 GNVTVKNTFHGL
-1116 NREAANIAAEQ
+1116 NRESAEIAAEQ

>member
-40 SRASQNLDKNAS
+40 SRASENLDKNAA

-102 VKKTVDGTPQEMA
+102 VKKTVDGTPQQMA
-115 QLEGELRGLA
+115 ALEGELRGLA
-125 KTLPATHAEIAGV
+125 KTLPATHTEIAGV

-145 GVARGDVAE
+145 GVSRENVAS

-184 GTNIDQVDNLGS
+184 GTSVDNVDNLGS

-217 RLAGVGNQMGM
+217 RLAGVGNQMNM

-260 MDAAVREG
+260 MDAAVRAG
-268 GDSLMGFAEVAGVS
+268 GSELASFAEVAGVS

-287 STWRESPA
+287 TAWRESPA
-295 KALEMFVGGLNRVQ
+295 KALEMFVGGLNQVQ
-309 QSGGSVAQTLTELG
+309 AAGGSVAATLTDLG

-330 DVMLKLAGAHD
+330 DAMLKLAGAHD
-341 ELAKALAMGNE
+341 ELARALALGNE
-352 EFVKNTALLAEANQ
+352 EFVKNTALLTEANK

-414 PGPVKSIVGTL
+414 PGPVKSIIGTL
-425 GAVGSVALLAGGGL
+425 GTVGSVALIAGGGL
-439 MKLVP
+439 LKLVP

-497 EEMAVN
+497 EEMAIN
-503 TMKLADSTNVF
+503 TLKVADSAKAWERIF
-514 NDVFA
+514 D

-554 GGLVGLDVPGWDDGA
+554 GGVVGFDVPGWDDGA

-579 SELASTDFSAA
+579 AELAATDFSAA
-590 QASFRSLWEASDKS
+590 QASMRQLWEATG
-604 EETWSNLLKLM
+604 ENEQAWSNLLKLM
-615 PDFRGKLVAIAE
+615 PDVRGKLVAIAE
-627 ANHLNTNESELLRI
+627 ANHITATESNLLAI
-641 ALGQQAVQVDATGKA
+641 ALGELPVQVDATGKA

-681 MKTLSDIGNAFLGV
+681 MESLSNIGNAFLGV

-717 KHWEDGTKAARENAE
+717 KHWEDGTQAARDNAE
-732 ALDSLASSSLEYLDA
+732 ALDSLASSSLSYLEA
-747 LEKNGELTSSHMQK
+747 LEENNQLTSASMQK
-761 ARTDIINAAEAFGAT
+761 ARDDIMHAAEAFGAT

-787 GLTPEM
+787 GLTPET

-808 IDNYVAKFGEVPPSV
+808 IDNYVEKFGEVPPSV

-837 LDVWNTQLNA
+837 LDVWNTQLDSVN
-847 VDGKTAT
+847 GKTAT
-854 SVIDADSSG
+854 SIIDADPSG

-914 KLDMEPAQFNRA
+914 KLDMNPGEFNRA
-926 VKAAEARIKE
+926 AKAAESRIKE
-936 IDRMKPTPQLK
+936 IDGMKPTPKLK

-953 ERVVKSAK
+953 ERVVKAAK

-972 KVTAKTQGKGD
+972 KVTAKTHGKGD

-990 VGGLHSKD
+990 VSGLRSKD
-998 ISVRVRTFG
+998 ISVRIHTFG

-1021 HGGWVS
+1021 NGGWVS

-1104 GNVTVENKFYGL
+1104 GNVTVNNTFHGL
-1116 NREAANIAAEQ
+1116 NREAADIAAEQ